1 MPLTVT
7 AVRNVKP
14 AGKPQRLH
22 DSAGLYLEIAP
33 AGGRWWRFA
42 YRFGGKRKLISL
54 GVFPTI
60 SLAEARSRRDEAR
73 RLLADGIDPSATRK
87 AAKQEAVGRAANSFD
102 AVAREWYAKQAKIW
116 VPHHASDVLRRLEA
130 NLFPDLGG
138 RPIADITA
146 PELLAAV
153 RKIEYRGAHDLA
165 HRVLQVASQVFRYGV
180 ATGRCERDPA
190 PDLRGALTPH
200 KSRKQAAVKP
210 DDVPELLRAIAGY
223 DKIGDRQTALAL
235 RLLGL
240 TFVRTGELI
249 GAEWA
254 EFDLDS
260 AAWIVPAS
268 RMKVRAEHV
277 VPLSRQALEVLEELR
292 SLAGN
297 SRYVLPG
304 RNPDKP
310 ISNNTMLFALYRLG
324 YKRRMTGHG
333 FREIASTLLNESGF
347 RGDVVE
353 RQLAHC
359 ERNDVRGAY
368 NRAEYLPERR
378 AMMQQYA
385 DMLDALAE
393 GAKVI
398 PLQRTRESGQ
408 QRQ

>member
-1 MPLTVT
+1 MALTTT
-7 AVRNVKP
+7 AIKNCK
-14 AGKPQRLH
+14 AGDKARRMY
-22 DSAGLYLEIAP
+22 DERGLYLEVA
-33 AGGRWWRFA
+33 ASGGRWWRFA
-42 YRFGGKRKLISL
+42 YRFAGKRKLISL
-54 GVFPTI
+54 GVFPDV
-60 SLAEARSRRDEAR
+60 SLAEARERRDTAR
-73 RLLADGIDPSATRK
+73 KLIAGGVDPSMQRK
-87 AAKQEAVGRAANSFD
+87 AAKREAAGQAANTFET
-102 AVAREWYAKQAKIW
+102 VAREWYAKQAKVW
-116 VPHHASDVLRRLEA
+116 VSHHARDVLRRLEA
-130 NLFPDLGG
+130 NLFPDLGSQ
-138 RPIADITA
+138 PISTITG
-146 PELLAAV
+146 PQLLAAV
-153 RKIEYRGAHDLA
+153 RKIEQRGAHDLA

-200 KSRKQAAVKP
+200 KSRNQAAVKP
-210 DDVPELLRAIAGY
+210 DNVPELLRAIAGY
-223 DKIGDRQTALAL
+223 DEIGDRQTALAL
-235 RLLGL
+235 RLLAL

-254 EFDLDS
+254 EFDLDG
-260 AAWIVPAS
+260 ATWIVPAE
-268 RMKVRAEHV
+268 RMKMRTEHV
-277 VPLSRQALEVLEELR
+277 VPLSRQALVALEELR
-292 SLAGN
+292 SLSGD

-333 FREIASTLLNESGF
+333 FRAIASTLLNESGF
-347 RGDVVE
+347 RPDVIE

-368 NRAEYLPERR
+368 NRALYLPERR

-408 QRQ
+408 QRR